1 VDDGVSGEL
10 DGSYRGG
17 SFQPDVLGTE
27 RKGDAV
33 NYCKHCGIHA
43 DEDECPKCGEW
54 IAEEHGPNPER
65 EHGESMN
72 DHPK

>member
-1 VDDGVSGEL
+1 MSGEL
-10 DGSYRGG
+10 DGSCRGNA
-17 SFQPDVLGTE
+17 FQPDVLEAE

-54 IAEEHGPNPER
+54 IAEERGPNPER
-65 EHGESMN
+65 ERGEFEQKE
-72 DHPK
+72 PR

>member
-1 VDDGVSGEL
+1 
-10 DGSYRGG
+10 
-17 SFQPDVLGTE
+17 
-27 RKGDAV
+27 V

-54 IAEEHGPNPER
+54 IAEERGPNPER